1 MIFFYRSLRVLLP
14 IILAILFSA
23 CANYQAHT
31 LEDEPGLTASVAPVG
46 EPEYSTFMV
55 GDLGYDYA
63 RGLTTLDAMVR
74 AMPPGKKKSSL
85 MLLGDITGKK
95 GLLKQGGEE
104 RDQLDAIGKLL
115 SQVPGKV
122 FYTPGEN
129 ELGRDGDFGSLDR
142 LEDYFEDNEEKF
154 GKKVHFMPN
163 KQCSGPDD
171 EEIFERV
178 GLIGINTAWYLA
190 DWTRDEEVSEGCDYR
205 NRDAMMAALV
215 DEIKGYRD
223 QVKIIMMHHPTQSN
237 GNRGGKF
244 SLVQHLFPLADVIP
258 GAYIPL
264 PVVGSIIRAVQG
276 VGGGTQDVQNLRYQ
290 RFINKL
296 KTGIDDEANIIFVSG
311 HEHNMMLVHEKEYMQ
326 IVAGSGS
333 IRGPANAGN
342 NANFVAGQI
351 GYSRL
356 DFYPDGSVFTGF
368 YTVDEDGNENRAYY
382 RRIIE
387 DRDQQQ
393 DEKIEVVPYE
403 KVSSGMVKASV
414 LGKTGEKT
422 IAGAKQAILGRHYR
436 SLYNVPIEVSVLNVD
451 EVNGGLTPYR
461 RGGGMS
467 TMSLH
472 TAGGDGHLYQ
482 MRSVRKNP
490 SQLLPSMLEKSFAAD
505 LVADVFTSVHPYAP
519 LTLPTMQKKLGLLG
533 ADPGLFYV
541 PKQSGLGV
549 FNTNFG
555 GEMYWLEQRPDE
567 DWSGTEFFGGSK
579 KIVNNSDMRDLVRK
593 SWKHFVDD
601 ENFARARL
609 FDLLIG
615 DWDRHRGQWRWAAF
629 KEGQR
634 TRYLAVAR
642 DRDQVYSNYDGLLL
656 GAARVFVGESRKLRP
671 FTGKLDKVKWR
682 SLNGKWNDRVF
693 LNQLTR
699 AQMKEQA
706 EVIVSIIVDDVIDE
720 ALSNFP
726 AEVMEFSLKN
736 ELIGEKL
743 KGRRAALVKAADDY
757 YLNLAVRVNVLG
769 TEKDDYI
776 SAKGLDNGDL
786 HVQLYDAKKE
796 GGADEQYYDR
806 VFHKNET
813 KEVVIYGLD
822 GDDRFMLSGNRS
834 GIGLRLIGGTDG
846 DMVMAEGKL
855 RARVYDEKKGIKMK
869 GNTVNLK
876 NRTSDSHPDLNQY
889 DFKEYKANT
898 TTPVPAFG
906 FNVDDG
912 LLLGMGFTTTLS
924 GFKPDPFSTQHTAL
938 ATYSTNGFYRLKYD
952 GVFNDFFS
960 RRADLIAKTYYF
972 SPGSVA
978 NFFGIGN
985 EGVGQPEEG
994 QTEGLDDDN
1003 ILEYNRARREEVM
1016 INPQLRFRGENSRR
1030 SFSLGPFFQ
1039 SFGLDE
1045 GTPDY
1050 ALIRNTPGIPDR
1062 VFSKQNYVGVGAHYS
1077 ANSLATPLMAD
1088 NGLKYDFYVKQTW
1101 NLNNSDLTNFKVGG
1115 QFSFYRMMSK
1125 GVSFATR
1132 ISFEHNEGSPEFYQL
1147 ASMGGGINYRA
1158 ARVDRYLGNTLFT
1171 HNIDLRFLGFAFG
1184 KKETPTVAGFILGFD
1199 YGRVWLEG
1207 EEESGKWHV
1216 GYGGGL
1222 WAAPLGATILSLTY
1236 FQDSEQKRI
1245 AFAAG
1250 FPF

>member
-1 MIFFYRSLRVLLP
+1 
-14 IILAILFSA
+14 LFSA

-31 LEDEPGLTASVAPVG
+31 LEDEPGLTAGVAPVG

-104 RDQLDAIGKLL
+104 RDQLDAISKLL

-154 GKKVHFMPN
+154 GKKVNFMPN

-387 DRDQQQ
+387 DRNQQQ

-615 DWDRHRGQWRWAAF
+615 DWDRHRGQWRWATF

-699 AQMKEQA
+699 AQMKKQA

-726 AEVMEFSLKN
+726 AEVMEFSLEN

>member
-1 MIFFYRSLRVLLP
+1 
-14 IILAILFSA
+14 
-23 CANYQAHT
+23 
-31 LEDEPGLTASVAPVG
+31 
-46 EPEYSTFMV
+46 MV

-387 DRDQQQ
+387 DRNQQQ

-726 AEVMEFSLKN
+726 AEVMEFSLEN

-869 GNTVNLK
+869 GNTANLK

-1062 VFSKQNYVGVGAHYS
+1062 VFSRQNYVGVGAHYS

-1101 NLNNSDLTNFKVGG
+1101 NLKNSDLTNFKVGG

>member
-1 MIFFYRSLRVLLP
+1 
-14 IILAILFSA
+14 
-23 CANYQAHT
+23 
-31 LEDEPGLTASVAPVG
+31 
-46 EPEYSTFMV
+46 MV

-387 DRDQQQ
+387 DRNQQQ

-726 AEVMEFSLKN
+726 AEVMEFSLEN

-869 GNTVNLK
+869 GNTANLK

>member
-1 MIFFYRSLRVLLP
+1 M
-14 IILAILFSA
+14 FSA

-104 RDQLDAIGKLL
+104 RDQLGAISKLL

-244 SLVQHLFPLADVIP
+244 SLVQHLFPLADVIL

-387 DRDQQQ
+387 DRNQQQ

-726 AEVMEFSLKN
+726 AEVMEFSLEN

-869 GNTVNLK
+869 GNTANLK

-1062 VFSKQNYVGVGAHYS
+1062 VFSRQNYVGVGAHYS

>member
-1 MIFFYRSLRVLLP
+1 
-14 IILAILFSA
+14 LFSA

-31 LEDEPGLTASVAPVG
+31 LEDEPGLTAGVAPVG

-104 RDQLDAIGKLL
+104 RDQLDAISKLL

-154 GKKVHFMPN
+154 GKKVNFMPN

-276 VGGGTQDVQNLRYQ
+276 VGGGTRDVQNLRYQ

-387 DRDQQQ
+387 DRNQQQ

-699 AQMKEQA
+699 AQMKKQA

-726 AEVMEFSLKN
+726 AEVMEFSLEN

>member
-1 MIFFYRSLRVLLP
+1 M
-14 IILAILFSA
+14 FSA

-387 DRDQQQ
+387 DRNQQQ

-726 AEVMEFSLKN
+726 AEVMEFSLEN

-869 GNTVNLK
+869 GNTANLK

-1062 VFSKQNYVGVGAHYS
+1062 VFSRQNYVGVGAHYS

-1101 NLNNSDLTNFKVGG
+1101 NLKNSDLTNFKVGG

>member
-1 MIFFYRSLRVLLP
+1 
-14 IILAILFSA
+14 
-23 CANYQAHT
+23 
-31 LEDEPGLTASVAPVG
+31 
-46 EPEYSTFMV
+46 MV

-104 RDQLDAIGKLL
+104 RDQLDAISKLL

-154 GKKVHFMPN
+154 GKKVNFMPN

-387 DRDQQQ
+387 DRNQQQ

-699 AQMKEQA
+699 AQMKKQA

-726 AEVMEFSLKN
+726 AEVMEFSLEN

>member
-1 MIFFYRSLRVLLP
+1 
-14 IILAILFSA
+14 
-23 CANYQAHT
+23 
-31 LEDEPGLTASVAPVG
+31 
-46 EPEYSTFMV
+46 MV

-104 RDQLDAIGKLL
+104 RDQLDAISKLL

-154 GKKVHFMPN
+154 GKKVNFMPN

-276 VGGGTQDVQNLRYQ
+276 VGGGTRDVQNLRYQ

-387 DRDQQQ
+387 DRNQQQ

-422 IAGAKQAILGRHYR
+422 IAGAKEAILGRHYR

-699 AQMKEQA
+699 AQMKKQA

-726 AEVMEFSLKN
+726 AEVMEFSLEN